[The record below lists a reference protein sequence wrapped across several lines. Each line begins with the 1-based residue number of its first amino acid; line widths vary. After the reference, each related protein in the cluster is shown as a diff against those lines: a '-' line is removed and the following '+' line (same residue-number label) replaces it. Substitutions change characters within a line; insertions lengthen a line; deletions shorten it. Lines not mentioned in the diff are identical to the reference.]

1 MKPPTYQLRR
11 LYYQVNDAYNIL
23 LLEFLMTALL
33 SFHYYCCVI
42 INHEKQD
49 SWSGLD
55 LLFGKK
61 WVCYVFYPR
70 LDSEQR
76 LPNYF
81 FSVLVGLPL
90 LQYVLLQCLVKTR

>member
-1 MKPPTYQLRR
+1 
-11 LYYQVNDAYNIL
+11 
-23 LLEFLMTALL
+23 MTAVL

-81 FSVLVGLPL
+81 FPVLVGLPL